1 MASLYE
7 VMLHD
12 HLLLYLLL
20 LLVLLP
26 LLLSFI
32 DLFFISSLQ
41 RWKFGGH
48 TDKVTETQ

>member
-12 HLLLYLLL
+12 NLLLYLLL
-20 LLVLLP
+20 LLLP

-32 DLFFISSLQ
+32 DLFFTSSLQ

-48 TDKVTETQ
+48 TDKVTETA